1 MVLAASM
8 ALGVGTDR
16 SQAATPEQL
25 RTLIQATNKRY
36 KDQISQ
42 ATFEEIARPIINASK
57 DTSALLGQVITFSE
71 PKLEDKADALIAN
84 LIPKNQ
90 TRAAR
95 LQKLSEVQEAARK
108 AQQKAV
114 EDMTLAKDAA
124 TAAAADPSSTEK
136 AKEAKEASTKAT
148 ASGEAATEAQSAASR
163 VDAES
168 GAADSGWIVNVWT
181 GARLRNPYSI
191 TNSVLKPNNST
202 TSPFLELQLLRRAVF
217 IQGENE
223 DPVFWGSRQRTK
235 GDDGRFDFFCPT
247 QLFPDIDLKIG
258 YLFGG
263 SSSSTNNVSISTIAG
278 GSDIYADGSVG
289 LPFWRWSP
297 ASGWNQQ
304 LTVEA
309 AGGFASDKQ
318 FLALHP
324 NYFVGIGYQVHQR
337 DWTWFTRLGIGG
349 SDVPRR
355 KDGTATIVTQPDGMP
370 YFDMETSVAWG
381 AQILY
386 RLNDVVS
393 VQFGMNAYFHDRPD
407 WNVSLGLLIDP
418 QKAFKSFLK

>member
-1 MVLAASM
+1 M
-8 ALGVGTDR
+8 
-16 SQAATPEQL
+16 
-25 RTLIQATNKRY
+25 
-36 KDQISQ
+36 
-42 ATFEEIARPIINASK
+42 
-57 DTSALLGQVITFSE
+57 
-71 PKLEDKADALIAN
+71 
-84 LIPKNQ
+84 
-90 TRAAR
+90 
-95 LQKLSEVQEAARK
+95 
-108 AQQKAV
+108 
-114 EDMTLAKDAA
+114 
-124 TAAAADPSSTEK
+124 
-136 AKEAKEASTKAT
+136 
-148 ASGEAATEAQSAASR
+148 
-163 VDAES
+163 
-168 GAADSGWIVNVWT
+168 
-181 GARLRNPYSI
+181 
-191 TNSVLKPNNST
+191 
-202 TSPFLELQLLRRAVF
+202 
-217 IQGENE
+217 
-223 DPVFWGSRQRTK
+223 

-309 AGGFASDKQ
+309 GGGFASDKQ

-418 QKAFKSFLK
+418 QKAFKTLGK

>member
-1 MVLAASM
+1 MAFAASM
-8 ALGVGTDR
+8 ALGTGTAL
-16 SQAATPEQL
+16 SQTVTTEQL
-25 RTLIQATNKRY
+25 KTLIEAANQLSKGDITP
-36 KDQISQ
+36 S
-42 ATFEEIARPIINASK
+42 TFDEIAGPIIDASK
-57 DTSALLGQVITFSE
+57 DASALLGQAIRSQD
-71 PKLEDKADALIAN
+71 PKLAKKADSYITGLIRRN
-84 LIPKNQ
+84 KSR
-90 TRAAR
+90 TAR
-95 LQKLSEVQEAARK
+95 LNKLAILQEAAVK
-108 AQQKAV
+108 AQQEAV
-114 EDMTLAKDAA
+114 EDMKLANAAA
-124 TAAAADPSSTEK
+124 TAAAADPSNTEK
-136 AKEAKEASTKAT
+136 AKEAKKTSTKAT

-223 DPVFWGSRQRTK
+223 DPVFWGSRQRTM

-309 AGGFASDKQ
+309 GGGFASDKQ